1 MILIKEN
8 EYELSNRLTEIASQ
22 YSKIYGQSDRPRG
35 SERYIFSRTS
45 SSHLEF
51 FAGST
56 IIRVKNKSTRESLA
70 RLAGN
75 QPYVESAAEFMIF
88 CADLKRAGNYCK
100 EYEKPFEGDYT
111 EHFIIATVDVA
122 LMAQSLVTAAESV
135 GLGICYIG
143 GIRNN
148 PVDVSKLL
156 ELPIGVYPVFGLC
169 LGYPD
174 QDPEIKPRLPLSVI
188 LKDEVYNERGDQDQI
203 REYDEKIR
211 DYYRTRTG
219 GGHGIS
225 WTEQVA
231 TLLSEKSRPHMK
243 VFGKTRFKFK

>member
-1 MILIKEN
+1 MSSVIDLLKSHRSIRKF
-8 EYELSNRLTEIASQ
+8 TEKAIDPEVLNDIFLA
-22 YSKIYGQSDRPRG
+22 GQAAA
-35 SERYIFSRTS
+35 TS
-45 SSHLEF
+45 SFLQ
-51 FAGST
+51 GST
-56 IIRVKNKSTRESLA
+56 VVRVKNKSTRESLA

-100 EYEKPFEGDYT
+100 EYEKPCEGDYT

-156 ELPIGVYPVFGLC
+156 EQPIGVYPVFGLC
-169 LGYPD
+169 LGFPD
-174 QDPEIKPRLPLSVI
+174 QDPEIKPMLPLSVI
-188 LKDEVYNERGDQDQI
+188 LKDEVYNELGDQDQI

-219 GGHGIS
+219 GGHGIT

-243 VFGKTRFKFK
+243 AFLGRQGFKFK